1 MSRIIL
7 AIGVVALVFGGSVS
21 PALSA
26 EEPTTDHSSQGAPDN
41 TERNVR
47 DRNVDTMT
55 PFDQSENPA
64 DLALTQKIRQALM
77 QDDSLSM
84 TAKNV
89 KIMSTGGSVTLR
101 GPVANEKEKTAIA
114 AKAQQ
119 IAGNTKVD
127 NQLEIKGQ

>member
-1 MSRIIL
+1 MSRLIL

-26 EEPTTDHSSQGAPDN
+26 EEPMTDHPSQVAPNN

-47 DRNVDTMT
+47 DRNGATMT
-55 PFDQSENPA
+55 PFDQSESQA

-89 KIMSTGGSVTLR
+89 KIMSAGGSVTLR
-101 GPVANEKEKTAIA
+101 GPVANAKEKTTIA